1 MIPKIIHFIWVG
13 ETIPQY
19 CLNSIN
25 KFKKS
30 NPLFEVNLL
39 HTTIDEIQTSTQID
53 IQETRDSIFETIN
66 GKQNRWSIYINKY
79 IKYNLTFISIFTD
92 LLRFVLLDRYGGIY
106 LDCDTWPV
114 KPFDEELLNRDSF
127 FVTRMENYFY
137 RDSFFM
143 GFKRGFLGNK
153 FINTTYINFNG
164 SQFDIKQSENKF
176 TDKIRVKLCN
186 NIFNYSVPSL
196 IDSKLYSIDKNKF
209 LSGRLNKFEHYLN
222 QSNLIEQRSFIE
234 NYYIDHYFIKSWE

>member
-1 MIPKIIHFIWVG
+1 MIQKNLFFIWFG
-13 ETIPQY
+13 ERPKYVEY
-19 CLNSIN
+19 CI
-25 KFKKS
+25 S
-30 NPLFEVNLL
+30 NFSNANPDFNIKRYLYQDVYNTGNQDIEECIAACKRKNTFYHSWVNRLYYKNVCLCENAKWSDVLRWYLL
-39 HTTIDEIQTSTQID
+39 E
-53 IQETRDSIFETIN
+53 
-66 GKQNRWSIYINKY
+66 K
-79 IKYNLTFISIFTD
+79 
-92 LLRFVLLDRYGGIY
+92 YGGIY

-114 KPFDEELLNRDSF
+114 KPFDDELLNRDSF